1 VGHNPYIKFISNR
14 YDFGFRFGFF
24 RNPIHASDTQVLTT
38 YQKLQRYTRRKD
50 RIMTLVYAYYL
61 GELLETNF
69 NTAHQSYLNSHLSK
83 YYFLASCYTYHLFEK
98 SGIEQI
104 YRTHTITLSL
114 IYRMPRS
121 DFLALIQ
128 D

>member
-1 VGHNPYIKFISNR
+1 
-14 YDFGFRFGFF
+14 
-24 RNPIHASDTQVLTT
+24 
-38 YQKLQRYTRRKD
+38 
-50 RIMTLVYAYYL
+50 MTLVYAYYL

-69 NTAHQSYLNSHLSK
+69 NTAHRSYLNSHLSK
-83 YYFLASCYTYHLFEK
+83 YYSLASRRTYHLLEK

-114 IYRMPRS
+114 IHRMSRS
-121 DFLALIQ
+121 DFLALTR